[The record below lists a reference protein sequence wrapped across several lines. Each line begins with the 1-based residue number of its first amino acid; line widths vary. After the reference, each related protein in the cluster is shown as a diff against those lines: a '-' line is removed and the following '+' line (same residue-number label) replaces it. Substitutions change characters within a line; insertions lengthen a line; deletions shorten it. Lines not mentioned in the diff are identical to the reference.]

1 MTLTIEIT
9 SDFICPWCLVA
20 ETRLNKAIASL
31 AVLKDTAAHIGIAQ
45 LNSPIAIKQIWYPF
59 ELNPTMPEAGM
70 DRKAYRSMKFGS
82 WSYSQQLDAQTIQ
95 ATKEDGINFRY
106 DLMSKTPNT
115 LKAHRLTWLAATSD
129 KATEMATRIFNAY
142 FAEGKDITDIET
154 LAKLAADV
162 GIDEQ
167 QAKDFL
173 DSDAG
178 IKEVRELEKQAVS
191 QGIRSVPTIKI
202 GQEIIVG
209 GRSVEVFRA
218 ALQKAFIQ
226 MTKA

>member
-20 ETRLNKAIASL
+20 ETRLKKAIASL
-31 AVLKDTAAHIGIAQ
+31 AYGNAQ
-45 LNSPIAIKQIWYPF
+45 LNSPVAIEQIWYPY
-59 ELNPTMPEAGM
+59 ELNSTMPEAGM

-82 WSYSQQLDAQTIQ
+82 WAYSQQLDAQTIQ
-95 ATKEDGINFRY
+95 ATKDDGINFRY

-115 LKAHRLTWLAATSD
+115 LKAHRLAATSN

-142 FAEGKDITDIET
+142 FTEGKDITDIAT

-162 GIDEQ
+162 GMDEQ

-173 DSDAG
+173 HSDVG
-178 IKEVRELEKQAVS
+178 VKEVQELEKQAAS
-191 QGIRSVPTIKI
+191 RGIRSVPTIKI

-209 GRSVEVFRA
+209 GQPVEIFMA
-218 ALQKAFIQ
+218 ALDKALLQ
-226 MTKA
+226 TTKA